1 LTVQTEITI
10 SPWESG
16 SEADIT
22 AIGQLIDELGYPL
35 QGNPVA
41 DRLSRLQAMS
51 TVIPSSLLL
60 ARLAETGEIV
70 GFLHIVVPAMIE
82 IDAAAEI
89 WGLVVSDG
97 HRGKRIGQRL
107 VEATEAWARER
118 GVDTIRLRTNEI
130 RTDAHRFYERLGFEH
145 IKTSRVYSKTL

>member
-1 LTVQTEITI
+1 LTVTI
-10 SPWESG
+10 APWKFG
-16 SEADIT
+16 SEADRV
-22 AIGQLIDELGYPL
+22 ALGRLVDELGYPL
-35 QGNPVA
+35 EGNPVA
-41 DRLSRLQAMS
+41 DRLSRMQAMS
-51 TVIPSSLLL
+51 TVIPSDLLL

-70 GFLHIVVPAMIE
+70 GFLHIVVPALIE

-107 VEATEAWARER
+107 VEAAESWARER

-130 RTDAHRFYERLGFEH
+130 RTDAHRFYERLGFDH
-145 IKTSRVYSKTL
+145 VKTSRTYSKTL